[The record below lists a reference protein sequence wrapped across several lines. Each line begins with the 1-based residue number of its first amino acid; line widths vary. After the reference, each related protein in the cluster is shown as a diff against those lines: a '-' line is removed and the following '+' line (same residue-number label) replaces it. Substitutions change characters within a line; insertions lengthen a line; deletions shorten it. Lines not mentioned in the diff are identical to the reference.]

1 MEADRLLEHW
11 QDEGDFHFLYQQLAQ
26 TDKEPD
32 RKEFFSR
39 MAAIERRHQKVFAEL
54 LKEQGIPLPNFSPAL
69 QVRLLAFTGRL
80 FGIDALLPTIIRSE
94 ARETRETREYLR
106 ESIQTEG
113 EAGKV
118 FRQIAHESGE
128 HAQELMKLGD
138 LTGEPWH
145 RVSSGSFLRSVVYGF
160 NDGLT
165 ANFGLVMAVIG
176 AQVDHH
182 ILLVSG
188 LAGMIADSLS
198 MGSSGYLASKS
209 EQELYAKEIRMEEEE
224 LELMPDLEKE
234 ELVILY
240 RGQGLDAA
248 SARQRAEAVLKN
260 KPQALEEMVRLELG
274 LNPDQATS
282 PLKEG
287 WITGTATAV
296 GAFLPIFPFLFSS
309 LSFFKW
315 NGGHCQQ
322 FCSEHAQSFSGG
334 GRSQCLYWPRR
345 DSKRNRHVSGRTGRG
360 CHRILLRRHVRS
372 PVGLNC
378 WCAQCRCR
386 GAQTWAGPPITQ

>member
-26 TDKEPD
+26 TDEEPD
-32 RKEFFSR
+32 RKEFFTR
-39 MAAIERRHQKVFAEL
+39 MAAIEQRHQDVFAQL
-54 LKEQGIPLPNFSPAL
+54 LKEQEISLPNFSPAL
-69 QVRLLAFTGRL
+69 RVRLLAFTGRL

-94 ARETRETREYLR
+94 ARETQEYLR

-113 EAGKV
+113 KEGEV
-118 FRQIAHESGE
+118 FRQIARESGE

-145 RVSSGSFLRSVVYGF
+145 RVSSGSFIRSVVYGF

-182 ILLVSG
+182 VLLVSG

-198 MGSSGYLASKS
+198 MGSSGYLAAKS
-209 EQELYAKEIRMEEEE
+209 EQEVYAKEIRMEEEE
-224 LELMPDLEKE
+224 LELMPELEKE
-234 ELVILY
+234 ELVVLY
-240 RGQGLDAA
+240 QGQDLDAA

-282 PLKEG
+282 PLREG

-296 GAFLPIFPFLFSS
+296 GAFLPILPFLFSS
-309 LSFFKW
+309 GTVAIINSFLLSMLSHFLV
-315 NGGHCQQ
+315 GA
-322 FCSEHAQSFSGG
+322 S
-334 GRSQCLYWPRR
+334 RSIF
-345 DSKRNRHVSGRTGRG
+345 TGRG
-360 CHRILLRRHVRS
+360 VIRS
-372 PVGLNC
+372 GIDMFLVGLGV
-378 WCAQCRCR
+378 AAIGYFFGDMFVRLFV
-386 GAQTWAGPPITQ
+386 